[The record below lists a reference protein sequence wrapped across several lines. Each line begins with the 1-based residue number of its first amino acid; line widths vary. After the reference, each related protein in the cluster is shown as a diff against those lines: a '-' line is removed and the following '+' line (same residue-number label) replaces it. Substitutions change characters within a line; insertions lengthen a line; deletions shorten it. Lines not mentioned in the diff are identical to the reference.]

1 MSDTGE
7 PIGYIG
13 DLVVRDEETGKE
25 EVLYPT
31 TYPDAIL
38 ELGTF
43 INTIL
48 GKKKKTQ
55 DVTVT
60 GDGTKYVSFPVIP
73 GFVLIQV
80 ISKSGTDYICH
91 GVSLDSNSYVAELA
105 NALDAEQSAT
115 FTCVYTEL

>member
-7 PIGYIG
+7 LVAYIG
-13 DLVVRDEETGKE
+13 NVKVRDEETGKE
-25 EVLYPT
+25 EILYPET
-31 TYPDAIL
+31 VPSAIL
-38 ELGTF
+38 ELTTF
-43 INTIL
+43 INNML
-48 GKKKKTQ
+48 SKKKKMQ

-105 NALDAEQSAT
+105 SVLDAEQSAT